1 MVLAVCIWAPV
12 VVFTKPYIRHAG
24 QGNQFMGF
32 YTMTLGVLMGLAQ
45 AANFVTMYMF
55 FEMMSLITVPLVLHN
70 ATPAARRAGFKY
82 LGYSVFGAG
91 MALAGYFF
99 IAYYLTV
106 PDFQPGG
113 AIDFSRAA
121 EHQPLLLVAYCL
133 MIVGFG
139 AKAGMMPMQSWLP
152 AAHPVAP
159 APASAVLSGVITKGG
174 VVAVIRVT
182 YYMFGPEFLAGSWP
196 QYVLLT
202 LTLATVFVG
211 SMLAYREKQLKRRL
225 AYSTVSQVSYVLFGL
240 MLLTP
245 DGVQPLFCRWS
256 SMPWPRIRS
265 SWRRAPSSSPPT
277 APGWINCGASAADAG
292 NHVVLH
298 PGGPSPDRDSAHG
311 GIRES
316 KWYLLTASLEAP
328 IQAFGV
334 AGAGG
339 AGGLRPAD
347 GGIPAAGGDRGILP
361 RPGFYYGAA
370 GSGSPDDMAHDCLCR
385 GCGAD
390 GSAARRSAAL
400 AGSSGGPAVPLTVGK
415 L

>member
-1 MVLAVCIWAPV
+1 
-12 VVFTKPYIRHAG
+12 
-24 QGNQFMGF
+24 
-32 YTMTLGVLMGLAQ
+32 
-45 AANFVTMYMF
+45 
-55 FEMMSLITVPLVLHN
+55 
-70 ATPAARRAGFKY
+70 
-82 LGYSVFGAG
+82 

-225 AYSTVSQVSYVLFGL
+225 
-240 MLLTP
+240 
-245 DGVQPLFCRWS
+245 
-256 SMPWPRIRS
+256 
-265 SWRRAPSSSPPT
+265 
-277 APGWINCGASAADAG
+277 
-292 NHVVLH
+292 
-298 PGGPSPDRDSAHG
+298 
-311 GIRES
+311 E
-316 KWYLLTASLEAP
+316 K
-328 IQAFGV
+328 
-334 AGAGG
+334 
-339 AGGLRPAD
+339 
-347 GGIPAAGGDRGILP
+347 GIL
-361 RPGFYYGAA
+361 
-370 GSGSPDDMAHDCLCR
+370 
-385 GCGAD
+385 
-390 GSAARRSAAL
+390 ARYTRK
-400 AGSSGGPAVPLTVGK
+400 TNTTE
-415 L
+415 